1 MSYHDRPAAAVAAAA
16 AAAAAIA
23 TEDEGLPGGTGK
35 EEGGSRVGGA
45 ARGGGAGGELSIT
58 TIYALIGPAFAEW
71 RVFFG
76 IRLWRD
82 NHGFTAHSTSI
93 TVITISP

>member
-23 TEDEGLPGGTGK
+23 TEDEGLPGGGGR
-35 EEGGSRVGGA
+35 EEGGSRGGGA

-58 TIYALIGPAFAEW
+58 TIYALIWPAVAE

-76 IRLWRD
+76 FRLWRD
-82 NHGFTAHSTSI
+82 NHGFTAHSISI
-93 TVITISP
+93 TVITITP